1 MSLIADA
8 LRIAESASPAGPTP
22 PSPNSLWI
30 YRALL
35 LGCVAVVLA
44 GLGSVAKRRT
54 PASAQKPAAVTAAAS
69 APAAQKSSGLNLLR
83 TAQGGLN
90 LSGTVRGGNGKPL
103 ALINN
108 ELVEE
113 GGSVRGARLVRVD
126 ENAVELEQD
135 GRTRTLTLPAE

>member
-8 LRIAESASPAGPTP
+8 LRKAESTSPGTPTP

-44 GLGSVAKRRT
+44 GLG
-54 PASAQKPAAVTAAAS
+54 AVTQRKTQ
-69 APAAQKSSGLNLLR
+69 APAQKSAAAAAAPAPVAQKSGGLNLLR
-83 TAQGGLN
+83 TAQGGLS
-90 LSGTVRGGNGKPL
+90 LKGTVRGGNGKPL

-126 ENAVELEQD
+126 QDAVELEQD
-135 GRTRTLTLPAE
+135 GRTRTLKLPE